1 MFRKT
6 LFILALLFVL
16 PSAVKAQF
24 AVPIV
29 GGVATAPLVNGPVYQ
44 VFLNQS
50 VTSFDFAPKPILT
63 QQTTVIFTQLGGG
76 GFTVAFASDIMS
88 SCTVAGT
95 GTTACIFQYA
105 QPIGSWISA
114 GGGGGGGGGS
124 IGGSI
129 ANTQVAFG
137 SGTNT
142 IQGTNNATLDTSGDL
157 TLAGILL
164 APQIGSLASPA
175 TAYLDAM
182 IFTGS
187 PIGIFGSTGSCGS
200 LPSGATGGTFY
211 LDSNNLPAIWN
222 PNAGTCRDPVTWQ
235 AAATPGD
242 LVVAGSNPPDVKDSG
257 TSATGISPNM
267 NVWYLSPNGCG
278 SLTNCT
284 PVKWDVKVEHDC
296 SFTSSSATITCPE
309 ANFSSADVGKIEFG
323 TFQESGYEAGTAAD
337 VGGLDVPQGTISSI
351 TSSTEVVVS
360 VAATASCT
368 ATGGNLCSFA
378 WGTQADDSGIATAEA
393 AAWTNP
399 TNCYTLEMPSGAA
412 FVAKGHFDSLPGSA
426 CGGNGI
432 QAVGEVGTLDTR
444 QQGPELAGEGAGST
458 VLIPLP
464 SFDYT
469 SGAVGDSC
477 GGIQSNNDIC
487 FGASLSLFAHDFTID
502 GLGVTSSSAAGLYL
516 WFTPGGNTCSGVQ
529 ERNLHFS
536 NWNLTGGGVGF
547 RTGSC
552 AGSASNIY
560 VQNFGSE
567 VCDFAGGSSTSPY
580 ALSFVTCFGGDSERA
595 VEFSGFISSNEGNYQ
610 GNYDVNE
617 YEALVDSST
626 VFKSSNDFFGNQS
639 PGITGILFGVS
650 GTAFLSNDTLNQT
663 APGGTSEVVYLN
675 VSGAALYANNTY
687 FNGSAATNV
696 RLLLSVSGSSF
707 FDGGG
712 NLFIEGGVA
721 NSISGSVF
729 GSGSITGTT
738 LATSNIGLTSG
749 WGSGT
754 TVSTASGDSHSFQ
767 FTITLAGTTSS
778 PEATVT
784 FPTAYF
790 VAPQNCIAAPVA
802 GTDASLITSVTVGTP
817 SATSV
822 TISYAGTFTA
832 SDTIIQGMVCQ

>member
-257 TSATGISPNM
+257 
-267 NVWYLSPNGCG
+267 
-278 SLTNCT
+278 
-284 PVKWDVKVEHDC
+284 
-296 SFTSSSATITCPE
+296 
-309 ANFSSADVGKIEFG
+309 
-323 TFQESGYEAGTAAD
+323 
-337 VGGLDVPQGTISSI
+337 
-351 TSSTEVVVS
+351 
-360 VAATASCT
+360 
-368 ATGGNLCSFA
+368 
-378 WGTQADDSGIATAEA
+378 IA
-393 AAWTNP
+393 P
-399 TNCYTLEMPSGAA
+399 TNCSTLDAFIFATGTGSPAPLGCDPNLTDNGAQFTFGLPVQVNTDGVHNGLTVLFGETTQAIKQAANTAGFSGPLSSSFTCYNFIIPASYPMTAGVMLAAASAAVPSSTNGC
-412 FVAKGHFDSLPGSA
+412 FSSQMSVGLLPVTEINATGTPSSTTFLRGDGTWNTPAGSSVTSA
-426 CGGNGI
+426 MLSVVPLDGGSTG
-432 QAVGEVGTLDTR
+432 VGTANEFAVWGLFINNPT
-444 QQGPELAGEGAGST
+444 AF
-458 VLIPLP
+458 
-464 SFDYT
+464 SFDHLE
-469 SGAVGDSC
+469 V
-477 GGIQSNNDIC
+477 DISVADGSDNTD
-487 FGASLSLFAHDFTID
+487 FGLA
-502 GLGVTSSSAAGLYL
+502 
-516 WFTPGGNTCSGVQ
+516 
-529 ERNLHFS
+529 
-536 NWNLTGGGVGF
+536 
-547 RTGSC
+547 TGS
-552 AGSASNIY
+552 
-560 VQNFGSE
+560 
-567 VCDFAGGSSTSPY
+567 
-580 ALSFVTCFGGDSERA
+580 
-595 VEFSGFISSNEGNYQ
+595 
-610 GNYDVNE
+610 
-617 YEALVDSST
+617 
-626 VFKSSNDFFGNQS
+626 
-639 PGITGILFGVS
+639 
-650 GTAFLSNDTLNQT
+650 
-663 APGGTSEVVYLN
+663 PGGTCTLLAHV
-675 VSGAALYANNTY
+675 GAATYSGTGPQSLALAPNPTTWAAGAVTSGTTQLYFVMT
-687 FNGSAATNV
+687 SAATT
-696 RLLLSVSGSSF
+696 LTLDSVTSFLVTAPRTLTGSTT
-707 FDGGG
+707 GGSLG
-712 NLFIEGGVA
+712 TPGTTTFTCPA
-721 NSISGSVF
+721 NSPQLGNVPM
-729 GSGSITGTT
+729 
-738 LATSNIGLTSG
+738 LA
-749 WGSGT
+749 
-754 TVSTASGDSHSFQ
+754 FM
-767 FTITLAGTTSS
+767 
-778 PEATVT
+778 P
-784 FPTAYF
+784 
-790 VAPQNCIAAPVA
+790 
-802 GTDASLITSVTVGTP
+802 
-817 SATSV
+817 
-822 TISYAGTFTA
+822 
-832 SDTIIQGMVCQ
+832 